1 MRHSEKSASR
11 ATRRN
16 RCHKARQNQA
26 RRRNRWQPAA
36 EQAQSISLQL
46 TPAAQRAT
54 HTHNDGQ
61 RGSDLAT

>member
-1 MRHSEKSASR
+1 MRRSEKSASR

-46 TPAAQRAT
+46 TLHALLHVPRSIASNA
-54 HTHNDGQ
+54 HTQ
-61 RGSDLAT
+61 